1 MRAASASKVCAGG
14 VRSIGWSTRMN
25 THVPTTQVKSR
36 GSFYTWVAV
45 AAALIVF
52 AGFARTYYLKRL
64 FGTRSLPL
72 LLHVHGLVMTLWFV
86 LFLVQVRL
94 VAARRTDLHRRL
106 GILGAFWAL
115 LVVVVGTT
123 TIIARD
129 RLHFRPGQSGAGIA
143 FQFSIFLVFA
153 ALITGA
159 LLLRH
164 RSDFHKRLML
174 LASVSILQPAIVRL
188 PLRFIQ
194 TNPLVSFGLLDLCVL
209 APVAFDTIKNRRL
222 HPAFG
227 WGALLIVASQPLSFL
242 LGATHVWTRF
252 ATWLLT

>member
-1 MRAASASKVCAGG
+1 
-14 VRSIGWSTRMN
+14 MN

-52 AGFARTYYLKRL
+52 AGFARTYYLKGL

-106 GILGAFWAL
+106 GVFGALLAL
-115 LVVVVGTT
+115 LVVAVGGA
-123 TIIARD
+123 TIIIRAKP
-129 RLHFRPGQSGAGIA
+129 HFRPGRSLAVLA
-143 FQFSIFLVFA
+143 FQLGILLVFA
-153 ALITGA
+153 ALVAAAI
-159 LLLRH
+159 LFRR
-164 RSDFHKRLML
+164 RSNFHKRLML
-174 LASVSILQPAIVRL
+174 LASVSILQPAIVRI

-209 APVAFDTIKNRRL
+209 APVVFDTIKNRKL

>member
-1 MRAASASKVCAGG
+1 
-14 VRSIGWSTRMN
+14 MN
-25 THVPTTQVKSR
+25 THVPTNQVKSR
-36 GSFYTWVAV
+36 GSFYTWAAIAV
-45 AAALIVF
+45 AFIVF
-52 AGFARTYYLKRL
+52 AGFARTYYLKEL

-209 APVAFDTIKNRRL
+209 APVAFDTIKSRRL

>member
-1 MRAASASKVCAGG
+1 
-14 VRSIGWSTRMN
+14 MN
-25 THVPTTQVKSR
+25 THAPANQVKSR

-52 AGFARTYYLKRL
+52 VGFARTYYLKEL
-64 FGTRSLPL
+64 FGTRNLPF

-106 GILGAFWAL
+106 GVFGALLAL
-115 LVVVVGTT
+115 LVVTVGAT
-123 TIIARD
+123 TIIIRAKP
-129 RLHFRPGQSGAGIA
+129 HFRPGHSLAALA
-143 FQFSIFLVFA
+143 FQLSILLVFA
-153 ALITGA
+153 ILVASAILF
-159 LLLRH
+159 RR

-174 LASVSILQPAIVRL
+174 LASVSILQPAIVRI
-188 PLRFIQ
+188 PLAFIQ
-194 TNPLVSFGLLDLCVL
+194 GNGLVAFVLIDLCVL
-209 APVAFDTIKNRRL
+209 APVVFDAIKNRRL

-227 WGALLIVASQPLSFL
+227 WGALLILASQPLSFL
-242 LGATHVWTRF
+242 LGATHVWTSF

>member
-1 MRAASASKVCAGG
+1 
-14 VRSIGWSTRMN
+14 MN
-25 THVPTTQVKSR
+25 THVPTNQVKSR
-36 GSFYTWVAV
+36 GSFYTMVAV
-45 AAALIVF
+45 GTALIVF
-52 AGFARTYYLKRL
+52 AGFARTYYLKEL
-64 FGTRSLPL
+64 FGTRSLTL

-106 GILGAFWAL
+106 GVIGALLAL
-115 LVVVVGTT
+115 LVVTAGAT
-123 TIIARD
+123 TIIIRAKP
-129 RLHFRPGQSGAGIA
+129 HFKPGHSLAFLA
-143 FQFSIFLVFA
+143 FQLSILLVFA
-153 ALITGA
+153 VLVAAAI
-159 LLLRH
+159 LLRR
-164 RSDFHKRLML
+164 RSNFHKRLML
-174 LASVSILQPAIVRL
+174 FASVSILQPAIVRL

-252 ATWLLT
+252 AT

>member
-1 MRAASASKVCAGG
+1 
-14 VRSIGWSTRMN
+14 MN
-25 THVPTTQVKSR
+25 THVTTNQAKSR

-45 AAALIVF
+45 ASALIVF
-52 AGFARTYYLKRL
+52 AGFARTYYLKEL
-64 FGTRSLPL
+64 FSTRSLPP
-72 LLHVHGLVMTLWFV
+72 LLHVHGFVMTLWFV

-94 VAARRTDLHRRL
+94 VAAHRTDLHRRL
-106 GILGAFWAL
+106 GILGAFLAL

-153 ALITGA
+153 VLIAGA
-159 LLLRH
+159 LLLRR

-174 LASVSILQPAIVRL
+174 LACVSILMPAIVRI
-188 PLRFIQ
+188 PLRFMA
-194 TNPLVSFGLLDLCVL
+194 NPLVSFGLLDLCVL
-209 APVAFDTIKNRRL
+209 VPVAFDTIRNRRL

-227 WGALLIVASQPLSFL
+227 WGALLIVASHPLSFL

>member
-1 MRAASASKVCAGG
+1 
-14 VRSIGWSTRMN
+14 MN
-25 THVPTTQVKSR
+25 THVSANPVKSR

-52 AGFARTYYLKRL
+52 AGFARTYYLKEL

-106 GILGAFWAL
+106 GVIGALLAL
-115 LVVVVGTT
+115 LVVTVGAT
-123 TIIARD
+123 TIIIRAKP
-129 RLHFRPGQSGAGIA
+129 HFKPGHSLAFLA
-143 FQFSIFLVFA
+143 FQLSILLVFA
-153 ALITGA
+153 VLVAGA
-159 LLLRH
+159 VLLRR
-164 RSDFHKRLML
+164 RSNFHKRLML

-194 TNPLVSFGLLDLCVL
+194 TNPLVSLVLIDLCVL
-209 APVAFDTIKNRRL
+209 APVVFDTIKNRKL
-222 HPAFG
+222 QPAFG
-227 WGALLIVASQPLSFL
+227 WGALLILASQPLSFL